1 MTVCELRGGARAW
14 HRGLTSIQGEELTP
28 HLSWNAMGPHYLARK
43 LAQSPQRHT
52 QNHRSH
58 TPVLNLLQR
67 TSKAKQEH
75 GKSNLRVYVTCNLK
89 ELKVFDSNQG

>member
-28 HLSWNAMGPHYLARK
+28 YLSWNAMGPHYLAMK
-43 LAQSPQRHT
+43 LAQNPQRHT

-58 TPVLNLLQR
+58 ALVLNLQR
-67 TSKAKQEH
+67 TSKEKQEH
-75 GKSNLRVYVTCNLK
+75 GKSNLRVYFTCNLK
-89 ELKVFDSNQG
+89 ELNMFDINQG